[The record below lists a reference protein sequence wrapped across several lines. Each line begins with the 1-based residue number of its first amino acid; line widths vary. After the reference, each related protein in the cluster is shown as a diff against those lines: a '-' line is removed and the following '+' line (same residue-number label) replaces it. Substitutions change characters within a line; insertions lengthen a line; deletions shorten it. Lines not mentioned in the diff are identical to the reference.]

1 MSTGEPK
8 TGLTVADRAAVEAL
22 AQRYDN
28 KRSACIEALKYV
40 QGRHKWISDHLLG
53 EIAALLN
60 MSRAEL
66 EGVATYYNLIFRR
79 RVGEHVIYLCD
90 SVSCWIMGRDAVC
103 AQLRLRLGIAPGET
117 TVDGT
122 FTLLPIVCL
131 GHCDH
136 APAMLLD
143 DDLHG
148 DLDAQRIDALVD
160 SLTQREI

>member
-8 TGLTVADRAAVEAL
+8 TRLTAAERAAIETL

-40 QGRHKWISDHLLG
+40 QGRHKWISDHHLS

-60 MSRAEL
+60 MSGTEL

-79 RVGEHVIYLCD
+79 KVGEHVIYLCD

-103 AQLRLRLGIAPGET
+103 AHLRSRLGIDPGET
-117 TVDGT
+117 TADGAI
-122 FTLLPIVCL
+122 TLLPIVCL
-131 GHCDH
+131 GYCDH

-143 DDLHG
+143 DDVHG
-148 DLDAQRIDALVD
+148 DLDAQRVDVLVD
-160 SLTQREI
+160 SLTKRGI

>member
-8 TGLTVADRAAVEAL
+8 INLTAAECTAIETL

-40 QGRHKWISDHLLG
+40 QGQHKWISDQHLG

-60 MSRAEL
+60 MSCTEL

-79 RVGEHVIYLCD
+79 KVGKHVIYLCD

-103 AQLRLRLGIAPGET
+103 EHLHRRLGIAPGET
-117 TVDGT
+117 TADDAY
-122 FTLLPIVCL
+122 TLLPSVCL
-131 GHCDH
+131 GYCDH

-143 DDLHG
+143 DALHG
-148 DLDAQRIDALVD
+148 DLDAQRIDALLD
-160 SLTQREI
+160 SPTERGL

>member
-1 MSTGEPK
+1 MSIGEPK
-8 TGLTVADRAAVEAL
+8 TGLTVPERTVIEAL

-60 MSRAEL
+60 MSGAEL

-79 RVGEHVIYLCD
+79 KVGKHVIYLCD

-103 AQLRLRLGIAPGET
+103 AHLRRRLGIEPGET
-117 TVDGT
+117 TADGAY
-122 FTLLPIVCL
+122 TLLPIVCL
-131 GHCDH
+131 GYCDH

-143 DDLHG
+143 DALHG
-148 DLDAQRIDALVD
+148 DLDAQHIDALLN
-160 SLTQREI
+160 SPT

>member
-1 MSTGEPK
+1 MSIGEPK
-8 TGLTVADRAAVEAL
+8 TGLTVPERTVIEAL

-60 MSRAEL
+60 MSGAEL

-79 RVGEHVIYLCD
+79 KVGEHVIFLCD

-103 AQLRLRLGIAPGET
+103 AHLRIRLGIDPGET
-117 TVDGT
+117 TADGA

-160 SLTQREI
+160 SLTRRGI